1 MIDNTKNLVSK
12 CRIMPFYIIKYID
25 VPWQSIWNFWKAPTQ
40 NECLRTPHLD
50 LLYMCVIKNPFP
62 HRIQS

>member
-50 LLYMCVIKNPFP
+50 LL
-62 HRIQS
+62 